1 MRKLFKGLFLFT
13 PLLILLIISTYASEN
28 LWKPAQALPQN
39 RGANCITANLLES
52 SNTKIAL
59 EYKLPEISFVKLKTN
74 RINGVAAD
82 FSRRKV
88 SQTLI
93 LAAIP
98 FLIIG
103 VLAFTPSR
111 QEYIQHQIRE
121 ARQQQTCVFE
131 EMSADKLALELIEL
145 CFSQDNGPQ
154 KVLDVGTG
162 TGILAIACALL
173 GALTVLAVLPAPAAT
188 PETQTAKMYMEYC
201 SVCHGDKGDGKSH
214 ARQGLRPPPRDFTTG
229 DVRRQLSREHM
240 IAVVKDGKPGTAMVG
255 WETRLSDGQ
264 IEALV
269 DYIRERFMPAS
280 QEAAAG
286 TSPGGQIY
294 AKTCSVCHGEDGA
307 GALWGKTS
315 LHPPPVNF
323 TAADRQ
329 QELPRER
336 MIASVTHG
344 RPGTAM
350 TAFASQ
356 LSASEIEAV
365 VEKALDKKMKPLI
378 EMLAESQQKS
388 PDIGDII
395 GGIGYIIGLVGIAAY
410 FHNRKKNS

>member
-1 MRKLFKGLFLFT
+1 M
-13 PLLILLIISTYASEN
+13 PD
-28 LWKPAQALPQN
+28 
-39 RGANCITANLLES
+39 S
-52 SNTKIAL
+52 SIPPRHSARSL
-59 EYKLPEISFVKLKTN
+59 A
-74 RINGVAAD
+74 RAA
-82 FSRRKV
+82 
-88 SQTLI
+88 
-93 LAAIP
+93 A
-98 FLIIG
+98 G
-103 VLAFTPSR
+103 
-111 QEYIQHQIRE
+111 
-121 ARQQQTCVFE
+121 
-131 EMSADKLALELIEL
+131 
-145 CFSQDNGPQ
+145 
-154 KVLDVGTG
+154 
-162 TGILAIACALL
+162 ALL

-255 WETRLSDGQ
+255 WGTRLSDEQ
-264 IEALV
+264 IEGLV
-269 DYIRERFMPAS
+269 DYIRERFMPAFP
-280 QEAAAG
+280 EAEAG

-336 MIASVTHG
+336 MIMSVTHG

-356 LSASEIEAV
+356 LSATEIEAV
-365 VEKALDKKMKPLI
+365 VDYIRDAFMKDKETGAQPAASRAQAATTVGMAVLHGKGQYSDDGQPAGARADLPLPHELSGDAAAGKAYYLLNCTACHGED
-378 EMLAESQQKS
+378 
-388 PDIGDII
+388 GD
-395 GGIGYIIGLVGIAAY
+395 GNGPRAY
-410 FHNRKKNS
+410 FIFPKPRNFLHPASRARLNRPTLFTAIRQGVAGREMPAWSKVFTDQQIADVTEYVFQTFIRPGESEGELPP

>member
-1 MRKLFKGLFLFT
+1 M
-13 PLLILLIISTYASEN
+13 PDASIPPRHSARS
-28 LWKPAQALPQN
+28 LA
-39 RGANCITANLLES
+39 R
-52 SNTKIAL
+52 
-59 EYKLPEISFVKLKTN
+59 
-74 RINGVAAD
+74 AA
-82 FSRRKV
+82 
-88 SQTLI
+88 
-93 LAAIP
+93 A
-98 FLIIG
+98 G
-103 VLAFTPSR
+103 
-111 QEYIQHQIRE
+111 
-121 ARQQQTCVFE
+121 
-131 EMSADKLALELIEL
+131 
-145 CFSQDNGPQ
+145 
-154 KVLDVGTG
+154 
-162 TGILAIACALL
+162 ALL

-188 PETQTAKMYMEYC
+188 PETEAAKAYREYC

-229 DVRRQLSREHM
+229 EARRQLSREHM

-365 VEKALDKKMKPLI
+365 VDYIREAFMKDGETGAQAATSSEHAATTVGMAVLHGKGQYSDDSQPAGARSELPLPHALSGDAAAGKAYYLMSCTACHG
-378 EMLAESQQKS
+378 EN
-388 PDIGDII
+388 GD
-395 GGIGYIIGLVGIAAY
+395 GNGPRAY
-410 FHNRKKNS
+410 FIFPKPRNFLHPASRARLDRPTLFRAIRLGVAGREMPAWNKVLTDQQIADVTEYVFQTFIRPGGLDGELQP